1 MIGWEGHDAGDL
13 SPDADTSARAAFGTV
28 TWIDV
33 EEAAT
38 LLNVSVAE
46 LTPTKF
52 EVAYAAAWDAAHP
65 STPSDETTTATGGA
79 ERRTSSV
86 TVSLLVGAFTVMTMM
101 M

>member
-38 LLNVSVAE
+38 LLNVSVAD
-46 LTPTKF
+46 LTPAKF
-52 EVAYAAAWDAAHP
+52 DFAYAAAWDALH
-65 STPSDETTTATGGA
+65 PSDETTTASSEAQGG
-79 ERRTSSV
+79 RSSV
-86 TVSLLVGAFTVMTMM
+86 TASLLIGAFTVMMM
-101 M
+101 KMM